1 MLITEHM
8 KAMGLLDSAR
18 VMQVFSLVK
27 FLKLTPWLVHG
38 TSPSA

>member
-18 VMQVFSLVK
+18 VMQVFTLIHD
-27 FLKLTPWLVHG
+27 LELTF
-38 TSPSA
+38 A